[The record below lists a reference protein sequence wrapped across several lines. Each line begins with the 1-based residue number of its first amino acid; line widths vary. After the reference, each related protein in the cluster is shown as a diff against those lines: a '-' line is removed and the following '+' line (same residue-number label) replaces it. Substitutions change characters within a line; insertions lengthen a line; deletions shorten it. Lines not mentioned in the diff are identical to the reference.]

1 MPCPRTV
8 NTASLWRKIQI
19 KWRRPLSKC
28 KETVRKG
35 DFMSAGKKGPFWC
48 KRWVCKSNI
57 YRGRTSPGVTRT
69 GQGVTWARQQRR
81 GHAHGCPNE
90 KYHSSPQNQIK
101 SRNFSSTNR
110 SFLIKIQD
118 LVGFC
123 CGTVLATREGQ
134 GHAADGA
141 VDGLEFVGQFS
152 RITPWNF
159 GIPPWH
165 RSSHTGRSGACRR
178 RIVLVTREG
187 LRMPRTVP
195 STEWSFV
202 GSFPAQPTRRGR
214 GRARGLVGSLVF
226 SCLVRR
232 TRRRWMRPFARM
244 PWHCGGWYVPRCW
257 IWPKRGRVS
266 GIAGVCVCWLRAL
279 APNGEHGIPYRNAKK
294 LCGRGTLCL
303 QGKRDHSD
311 ANVGCANQTYIGGG
325 PHLGGRGLGKA

>member
-1 MPCPRTV
+1 
-8 NTASLWRKIQI
+8 
-19 KWRRPLSKC
+19 
-28 KETVRKG
+28 
-35 DFMSAGKKGPFWC
+35 MSARKKGPFCC

-187 LRMPRTVP
+187 LR
-195 STEWSFV
+195 
-202 GSFPAQPTRRGR
+202 RRGR
-214 GRARGLVGSLVF
+214 S
-226 SCLVRR
+226 
-232 TRRRWMRPFARM
+232 RRRNGVLWEVFPHNRLDEDEDARVGLWARWFFM
-244 PWHCGGWYVPRCW
+244 PSAAEPAPLDAAICPH
-257 IWPKRGRVS
+257 
-266 GIAGVCVCWLRAL
+266 AL
-279 APNGEHGIPYRNAKK
+279 ALRGVVRSAGLDLAEAGACEWYRG
-294 LCGRGTLCL
+294 CLCL
-303 QGKRDHSD
+303 L
-311 ANVGCANQTYIGGG
+311 APCLG
-325 PHLGGRGLGKA
+325 PER